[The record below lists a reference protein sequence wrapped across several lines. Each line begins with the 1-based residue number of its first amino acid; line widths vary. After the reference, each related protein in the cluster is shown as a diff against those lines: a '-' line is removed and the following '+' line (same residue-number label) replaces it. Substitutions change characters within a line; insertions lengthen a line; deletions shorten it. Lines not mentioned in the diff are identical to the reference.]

1 MRRKTLDVLL
11 TTAGLVVAGVLLI
24 AGGLLTWGHNFTSH
38 EVHSQL
44 AAQQIF
50 FPAKGSTALDQPQ
63 IQPYLEKYAGQQ
75 LVNGPQAKAFADHY
89 IAVHLRESGGG
100 KTYAGLSA
108 AAKAAPNDTALAGQ
122 VATAFKG
129 ETLRGMLLNAYAFD
143 TMGRLALIGAWVAFA
158 GAAIMILLAG
168 LGFAH
173 LRKVDPDVIVLDPAR
188 TVTPV

>member
-24 AGGLLTWGHNFTSH
+24 AGGLLLWGHNFASSQ
-38 EVHSQL
+38 VHTQL

-50 FPAKGSTALDQPQ
+50 FPAKGSAGLDQPQ

-89 IAVHLRESGGG
+89 IAVHLKESGGG
-100 KTYAGLSA
+100 KTYAQLSA
-108 AAKAAPNDTALAGQ
+108 AAMAAPNDTKLAGQ

-143 TMGRLALIGAWVAFA
+143 TMGRLALIGAFVAFA
-158 GAAIMILLAG
+158 GSAIMLALSF

-173 LRKVDPDVIVLDPAR
+173 LRKVDPDVIVLEGKRAK
-188 TVTPV
+188 TQV

>member
-1 MRRKTLDVLL
+1 MRRKTLDALL

-50 FPAKGSTALDQPQ
+50 FPAKGSSALASPEVG
-63 IQPYLEKYAGQQ
+63 PYLNKYAGQQ
-75 LVNGPQAKAFADHY
+75 LVNGPQAKAFADHF
-89 IAVHLRESGGG
+89 IAVHLKEASGG
-100 KTYAGLSA
+100 KTYSQLSSA
-108 AAKAAPNDTALAGQ
+108 AQKAPTDTKLAGE

-143 TMGRLALIGAWVAFA
+143 TMGRLALISSIVAFA
-158 GAAIMILLAG
+158 GAAVMLVLSL

-173 LRKVDPDVIVLDPAR
+173 LRKVGPDVVVPG
-188 TVTPV
+188 TVRATSPV